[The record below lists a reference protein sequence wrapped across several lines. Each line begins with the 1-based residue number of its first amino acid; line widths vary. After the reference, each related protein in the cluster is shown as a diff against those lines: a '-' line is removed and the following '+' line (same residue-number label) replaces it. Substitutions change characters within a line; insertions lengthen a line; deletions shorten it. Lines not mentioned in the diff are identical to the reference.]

1 MKRSG
6 IGRLIVI
13 SGLAIVAYA
22 VLYAVLR
29 PLLPGQLARHAGPD
43 GAGYGPLWLA
53 ALVIGAV
60 AAISLLIGILAYRDF
75 YSLGHWY
82 PGPKAIVVCFLA
94 AGFGILSLGASMLV
108 TVMGRQA
115 QEAGSLPVGMGLLGL
130 VVAFGLSAP
139 VLAWSLPRA
148 KQETL
153 VP

>member
-6 IGRLIVI
+6 IGQLVAI
-13 SGLAIVAYA
+13 SGLSIVAYA

-29 PLLPGQLARHAGPD
+29 PLLPGQLVRHAGPD

-53 ALVIGAV
+53 VLVIGAV
-60 AAISLLIGILAYRDF
+60 AAICLLIGILAYRDF
-75 YSLGHWY
+75 LSLGHWY

-94 AGFGILSLGASMLV
+94 AGFGILSLGASMLM
-108 TVMGRQA
+108 TVLGREA
-115 QEAGSLPVGMGLLGL
+115 QETGSLPVGMGLLGL
-130 VVAFGLSAP
+130 VVVFGLSAP

-153 VP
+153 SP